1 MTISNILL
9 EIDAEIAKLQKARAI
24 LSGVATKQKPG
35 RPAIGSTRS
44 QATSFNPE
52 EFGGVQ
58 TKRRKMSAETRK
70 KMADAQRLRWANS
83 RKTEK

>member
-1 MTISNILL
+1 MTISNILV
-9 EIDAEIAKLQKARAI
+9 EIDAEIAKLQQVRAI
-24 LSGVATKQKPG
+24 LSGIGTKQKPG
-35 RPAIGSTRS
+35 RPAVRSTGSA
-44 QATSFNPE
+44 ATSFDPE

-58 TKRRKMSAETRK
+58 TRRRKMSAETRK

>member
-9 EIDAEIAKLQKARAI
+9 EIDAEIAKLQQARAI
-24 LSGVATKQKPG
+24 LSGIATMRKPG
-35 RPAIGSTRS
+35 RPAVGSTGS
-44 QATSFNPE
+44 AATSFNPE
-52 EFGGVQ
+52 ELGGFQ
-58 TKRRKMSAETRK
+58 TKRRKMSTETRK